1 MDNPTILV
9 ADGDPKN
16 LQILRESLEASG
28 FEVIVAS
35 DGLQAWQ
42 KISSDVPDL
51 ILSEVNLPKLDGFQ
65 LLEKL
70 KADPVTSSIPLM
82 FLTNR
87 RELQDRVRSLRGGV
101 KDYMIKP
108 LHVKEVIA
116 RVRMILRRMERI
128 REEEIES
135 NRKLAGRLEE
145 FSVID
150 LIENFGM
157 ERKTGILTLYN
168 ANNRSGEIYFRDGA
182 VINASLGNLRAEK
195 AVYQMLPWKRG
206 HFTMTFKEINVPD
219 EIAVSN
225 LGLLLQGFKRME
237 ERERMF
243 KMLPSPETTFVTT
256 ETFRSIIQKR
266 ELTTDVAKFIA
277 LVDGKRD
284 ILQIIDESTYDDIKT
299 LERLVKLYQQGF
311 IKPSKTAMAGDEELG
326 DIVTSIAEPKIME
339 QFGLGNNRGSKPVAR
354 QTPPVRPMPTPST
367 PTPASRPQISRVPES
382 TPFMPSE
389 SNSKADFP
397 KPSREP
403 AKSLEPPISKFP
415 PPPEVFD
422 DEAGEISEAPIYL
435 EPFGEDAPPEEPAPS
450 LPDKSREVPDKIE
463 YRPPAKI
470 DLTARTG
477 DAAEEEMPEPER
489 LPIDLSALMQRPTAP
504 PPVTV
509 DKPAEPAPVSPPASP
524 TPKVEAKI
532 DKADEAPPT
541 IKPAT
546 PTPPSPPSVP
556 ELEILDELIPPSAS
570 EKAAESERFDKP
582 VAAPFFG
589 AKPKET
595 APEPISEPIRETPE
609 PEPIGAP
616 LPEAKTEVI
625 EIVSPTPEVVA
636 PGEPVAPSPT
646 MPLMD
651 IPPVMPEAPSTSI
664 PAMVT
669 PQAFVPSPLPSEP
682 VAPPAPEPPT
692 SEPPV
697 ATPQAFVPS
706 PLPSEPVAPPAPE
719 PTTSEPPVVTPQA
732 FVSAPVPSEPIAPPP
747 AAPPK
752 VEPQFIAPAPVA
764 PPTPAPVAKPGY
776 GEAITACLK
785 QLLNSRPASQP
796 KLVIIGR
803 EGAQVSPMVRHLLGS
818 ESSLRK
824 MESAVFQYL
833 EIGERKVET
842 QPFEII
848 GISMEKQFSRLL
860 DAAGADLI
868 GCIVVVEAHR
878 KEGLEYLSYLLNML
892 KTVYRRPLG
901 IAVIKSAEQKN
912 MATETLRDLLNL
924 APADF
929 VQECMPVDRASV
941 TEFLKGFTSEGNLQR
956 WAPAE
961 RKEEGR

>member
-237 ERERMF
+237 ERERLF

-256 ETFRSIIQKR
+256 ETFRNIIQKR

-311 IKPSKTAMAGDEELG
+311 IKPSKTAMADDEELS

-339 QFGLGNNRGSKPVAR
+339 QFGFGNNRGTKPVAR
-354 QTPPVRPMPTPST
+354 QTPPVRPMPVPST
-367 PTPASRPQISRVPES
+367 PSPASRPQISRDSES
-382 TPFMPSE
+382 TPFTPSE
-389 SNSKADFP
+389 SKSKADFP
-397 KPSREP
+397 KPSHEP

-415 PPPEVFD
+415 PPEVFD
-422 DEAGEISEAPIYL
+422 EEVGEIGEAPIYL

-470 DLTARTG
+470 DLTAKTG
-477 DAAEEEMPEPER
+477 DAAEQEMPKPER

-504 PPVTV
+504 PPVTT
-509 DKPAEPAPVSPPASP
+509 DKPADPAPVPPPASP
-524 TPKVEAKI
+524 TPKFDAKI

-541 IKPAT
+541 VEPADKNSAASA
-546 PTPPSPPSVP
+546 PPPPPSV
-556 ELEILDELIPPSAS
+556 LEIIDELIPPSAS

-595 APEPISEPIRETPE
+595 APEPLSEPIRETPE
-609 PEPIGAP
+609 PIGAP
-616 LPEAKTEVI
+616 LSEAKTEVN
-625 EIVSPTPEVVA
+625 EIVPPPPEVVA
-636 PGEPVAPSPT
+636 PSEPVAPPSPIEPPVIAQEPSEPIAPSPT
-646 MPLMD
+646 IPPMDD
-651 IPPVMPEAPSTSI
+651 IPSVIPEAPVTSV
-664 PAMVT
+664 PPVVAT
-669 PQAFVPSPLPSEP
+669 QAFVPSPLPSEP
-682 VAPPAPEPPT
+682 GAPPAPGAPT
-692 SEPPV
+692 TEPPV
-697 ATPQAFVPS
+697 ATPQAFVS
-706 PLPSEPVAPPAPE
+706 
-719 PTTSEPPVVTPQA
+719 T
-732 FVSAPVPSEPIAPPP
+732 PVPSEPIAPLPS
-747 AAPPK
+747 APLK
-752 VEPQFIAPAPVA
+752 GEPQFIAPAPVEPAA
-764 PPTPAPVAKPGY
+764 PPTPAPVAKPVS

-833 EIGERKVET
+833 EIGERKVEA

-868 GCIVVVEAHR
+868 GCIVVIEAHR

-924 APADF
+924 VPADF
-929 VQECMPVDRASV
+929 VQECTPVDRASV
-941 TEFLKGFTSEGNLQR
+941 TEFLKGFTSEENLQR
-956 WAPAE
+956 WAPASGKDE
-961 RKEEGR
+961 ANN

>member
-206 HFTMTFKEINVPD
+206 HFTMTFKEISVPD

-256 ETFRSIIQKR
+256 ETFRNIIQKR

-311 IKPSKTAMAGDEELG
+311 IKPTKTAMAGDEELG
-326 DIVTSIAEPKIME
+326 DMVTSIAEPKIME
-339 QFGLGNNRGSKPVAR
+339 QFGLGSTRETRPVAR
-354 QTPPVRPMPTPST
+354 QTPPVRPTPKPPTP
-367 PTPASRPQISRVPES
+367 PPASRPQTFRAPDA
-382 TPFMPSE
+382 TPFAPSE
-389 SNSKADFP
+389 SKPKTDFP

-403 AKSLEPPISKFP
+403 AKSLEPPISKFS
-415 PPPEVFD
+415 PPPETFD
-422 DEAGEISEAPIYL
+422 DEAGEIGEAPIYL

-450 LPDKSREVPDKIE
+450 LPAKSRNVTDKTG
-463 YRPPAKI
+463 YRPPAQI
-470 DLTARTG
+470 DLTAKNG
-477 DAAEEEMPEPER
+477 DAFEEEMPEPER

-504 PPVTV
+504 PPVTI
-509 DKPAEPAPVSPPASP
+509 DKPTETTPPASP
-524 TPKVEAKI
+524 TQKVEAKI
-532 DKADEAPPT
+532 DKAEPAPPT
-541 IKPAT
+541 VKPVDKKPAA
-546 PTPPSPPSVP
+546 PPPPSPPSVP
-556 ELEILDELIPPSAS
+556 ELEIIDEFIPPSQS
-570 EKAAESERFDKP
+570 EKTAESEIFGKP
-582 VAAPFFG
+582 VTAPFFS
-589 AKPKET
+589 AKPEE
-595 APEPISEPIRETPE
+595 AAREPLSEPIREI
-609 PEPIGAP
+609 PEPIAAP

-625 EIVSPTPEVVA
+625 EIVPPAPEVVSHVTT
-636 PGEPVAPSPT
+636 PSEPVAPSPSI
-646 MPLMD
+646 PPMD
-651 IPPVMPEAPSTSI
+651 IPPVMPDVPATSAPSV
-664 PAMVT
+664 VT

-682 VAPPAPEPPT
+682 ITPTAPEPPK

-697 ATPQAFVPS
+697 ATPQAFVQ
-706 PLPSEPVAPPAPE
+706 
-719 PTTSEPPVVTPQA
+719 T
-732 FVSAPVPSEPIAPPP
+732 PVPSEPIAAP
-747 AAPPK
+747 PPK
-752 VEPQFIAPAPVA
+752 VEPQFIAPVLVEPIA
-764 PPTPAPVAKPGY
+764 PPTPAPVAKPVS
-776 GEAITACLK
+776 GEVITACLK
-785 QLLNSRPASQP
+785 QLLSSRPASRP

-803 EGAQVSPMVRHLLGS
+803 EGAQVSPMVRHLLGP

-833 EIGERKVET
+833 EIGERKLET
-842 QPFEII
+842 HPFEII

-901 IAVIKSAEQKN
+901 LAVIKSAEQKN

-929 VQECMPVDRASV
+929 VQECPTTDRAAV
-941 TEFLKGFTSEGNLQR
+941 VEFLKGFTREGNLER
-956 WAPAE
+956 WAPAA
-961 RKEEGR
+961 RKDEGK

>member
-135 NRKLAGRLEE
+135 NHKLAGRLEE

-206 HFTMTFKEINVPD
+206 HFTMTFKEISVAD

-256 ETFRSIIQKR
+256 ETFRNIIQKR

-311 IKPSKTAMAGDEELG
+311 IKPTKTAMAGDEELG
-326 DIVTSIAEPKIME
+326 DMVTSIAEPKIME
-339 QFGLGNNRGSKPVAR
+339 QFGLGSTRETRPVAR
-354 QTPPVRPMPTPST
+354 QTPPRETPPPVRPKPTP
-367 PTPASRPQISRVPES
+367 PIPPPASRPQTFRAPDS
-382 TPFMPSE
+382 TPFAPSE
-389 SNSKADFP
+389 SKPKTDFP

-403 AKSLEPPISKFP
+403 VRNIEPPAAKFP

-422 DEAGEISEAPIYL
+422 DEAGEIGEAPIYL

-450 LPDKSREVPDKIE
+450 FPAKSRDVPNKTG
-463 YRPPAKI
+463 YRPPAQI
-470 DLTARTG
+470 DLTAKNG
-477 DAAEEEMPEPER
+477 DAFEEEMPEPER

-504 PPVTV
+504 PPVTI
-509 DKPAEPAPVSPPASP
+509 DKPAEPAPTPPPPASP
-524 TPKVEAKI
+524 IPKVEAKI
-532 DKADEAPPT
+532 DKADQTPPT
-541 IKPAT
+541 LKPVDKKPAAT
-546 PTPPSPPSVP
+546 TPPSPPSV
-556 ELEILDELIPPSAS
+556 LEIIDELIPPSAS
-570 EKAAESERFDKP
+570 EMAAESETYDKP
-582 VAAPFFG
+582 VAAPFFS
-589 AKPKET
+589 AKPKE
-595 APEPISEPIRETPE
+595 AAREPIAELRRETPE
-609 PEPIGAP
+609 PMVAP

-625 EIVSPTPEVVA
+625 DIVPPAPKVVA
-636 PGEPVAPSPT
+636 PSEPVAPPPPTEPPVMAQEPIAPVAPSPS
-646 MPLMD
+646 MPPMD
-651 IPPVMPEAPSTSI
+651 ILPVMPVVPPTST
-664 PAMVT
+664 PAVVT
-669 PQAFVPSPLPSEP
+669 PQAFVPSPMPSEP
-682 VAPPAPEPPT
+682 
-692 SEPPV
+692 
-697 ATPQAFVPS
+697 Q
-706 PLPSEPVAPPAPE
+706 
-719 PTTSEPPVVTPQA
+719 VVTPQA
-732 FVSAPVPSEPIAPPP
+732 FVSAPVPSEPIPPLP
-747 AAPPK
+747 ATPPK
-752 VEPQFIAPAPVA
+752 VEPQFIAPAPVEPVA
-764 PPTPAPVAKPGY
+764 PPTPVPATKPIS
-776 GEAITACLK
+776 GEVITACLK
-785 QLLNSRPASQP
+785 QLLNSRPVSRP

-803 EGAQVSPMVRHLLGS
+803 EGVQVSPMVRHLLGS

-833 EIGERKVET
+833 EIGERKVEA

-929 VQECMPVDRASV
+929 VQECPTTDRAWV
-941 TEFLKGFTSEGNLQR
+941 TEFLKGFTSEANLQR
-956 WAPAE
+956 RAPAAGKDE
-961 RKEEGR
+961 SK

>member
-51 ILSEVNLPKLDGFQ
+51 ILAEVNLPKLDGFQ

-206 HFTMTFKEINVPD
+206 HFTMTFKEINVAD

-256 ETFRSIIQKR
+256 ETFRNIIQKR

-311 IKPSKTAMAGDEELG
+311 IKPSKTAMAGDEELS
-326 DIVTSIAEPKIME
+326 DMVTSIAEPKIME
-339 QFGLGNNRGSKPVAR
+339 QFGLGSTREPRPVAR
-354 QTPPVRPMPTPST
+354 QTPSRETPPVRPTP
-367 PTPASRPQISRVPES
+367 PPAVPPPASRPQTFRAPDS
-382 TPFMPSE
+382 TPFAPSE
-389 SNSKADFP
+389 SKPKTDFP
-397 KPSREP
+397 KPSHEP
-403 AKSLEPPISKFP
+403 AKSLEPPVSKFP
-415 PPPEVFD
+415 PPPEIFD
-422 DEAGEISEAPIYL
+422 DEAGVIGEAPIYL

-450 LPDKSREVPDKIE
+450 FPDKSRDIPDKIE
-463 YRPPAKI
+463 YRPPAQI
-470 DLTARTG
+470 DLTAKTG
-477 DAAEEEMPEPER
+477 DAFEEEMPEPER

-504 PPVTV
+504 PPVTL
-509 DKPAEPAPVSPPASP
+509 DKPAEATITPPPESPA
-524 TPKVEAKI
+524 PKVEAKI
-532 DKADEAPPT
+532 DKSEPPAA
-541 IKPAT
+541 KPVETKPGAA
-546 PTPPSPPSVP
+546 SPPM
-556 ELEILDELIPPSAS
+556 LEIIDEFIPPSAS
-570 EKAAESERFDKP
+570 KAAPESETSEKP
-582 VAAPFFG
+582 GATPMQPEVKREAFAEPAREVVPVSAPVF
-589 AKPKET
+589 
-595 APEPISEPIRETPE
+595 APT
-609 PEPIGAP
+609 
-616 LPEAKTEVI
+616 PEAK
-625 EIVSPTPEVVA
+625 
-636 PGEPVAPSPT
+636 GEPPAFAEPQ
-646 MPLMD
+646 
-651 IPPVMPEAPSTSI
+651 
-664 PAMVT
+664 AMVT
-669 PQAFVPSPLPSEP
+669 TVVPAEPPQAFVPT
-682 VAPPAPEPPT
+682 PAP
-692 SEPPV
+692 
-697 ATPQAFVPS
+697 
-706 PLPSEPVAPPAPE
+706 
-719 PTTSEPPVVTPQA
+719 
-732 FVSAPVPSEPIAPPP
+732 SAPIAPPP
-747 AAPPK
+747 VVAPP
-752 VEPQFIAPAPVA
+752 ISAPAPIEPPAMPTMAAV
-764 PPTPAPVAKPGY
+764 PTPASSEV
-776 GEAITACLK
+776 ITACLA
-785 QLLNSRPASQP
+785 QLIENRPAARP

-803 EGAQVSPMVRHLLGS
+803 EGAQVSPMLRHLLGS

-824 MESAVFQYL
+824 MESAVFKYL
-833 EIGERKVET
+833 EIGERKVQT
-842 QPFEII
+842 QLFEII

-929 VQECMPVDRASV
+929 VQECPTTDRAAV
-941 TEFLKGFTSEGNLQR
+941 VEFLKGFTSEGNLQR
-956 WAPAE
+956 WALVG
-961 RKEEGR
+961 K

>member
-206 HFTMTFKEINVPD
+206 HFTMTFKEINVAD

-256 ETFRSIIQKR
+256 ETFRNIIQKR

-326 DIVTSIAEPKIME
+326 DMVTSIAEPKIME
-339 QFGLGNNRGSKPVAR
+339 QFGLGSPREPRPVAR
-354 QTPPVRPMPTPST
+354 QTPPRETPPPVRPT
-367 PTPASRPQISRVPES
+367 PTPPTPPPALRPQTLRAPDS
-382 TPFMPSE
+382 TPFAPSE
-389 SNSKADFP
+389 SKPKTDFP

-403 AKSLEPPISKFP
+403 AKSLEPPAAKFP

-422 DEAGEISEAPIYL
+422 DEAGEIGEAPIYL

-450 LPDKSREVPDKIE
+450 LPAKSRDVPDKTG
-463 YRPPAKI
+463 YRPPVQI
-470 DLTARTG
+470 DLTAKNG
-477 DAAEEEMPEPER
+477 DTFDEEMPEPER

-504 PPVTV
+504 PPVTI
-509 DKPAEPAPVSPPASP
+509 DKLAESTPPASP
-524 TPKVEAKI
+524 IPKVEAKI
-532 DKADEAPPT
+532 DKTEPAPPT
-541 IKPAT
+541 LKPVDKKSVT
-546 PTPPSPPSVP
+546 TTPPAPPSV
-556 ELEILDELIPPSAS
+556 LEIIDELIPPSAS
-570 EKAAESERFDKP
+570 EMAAESEIYDKP
-582 VAAPFFG
+582 AAAPFFG
-589 AKPKET
+589 ATPKEVEHE
-595 APEPISEPIRETPE
+595 ALPEPVREIPE
-609 PEPIGAP
+609 SKTAP

-625 EIVSPTPEVVA
+625 EIVPPAPEVVA
-636 PGEPVAPSPT
+636 PSEPVASPPLVEPPVIAQEPIAPVASSPI
-646 MPLMD
+646 MPPMD
-651 IPPVMPEAPSTSI
+651 IPSGWPETPATSAPSV
-664 PAMVT
+664 VT
-669 PQAFVPSPLPSEP
+669 PQVFVPSPLPSEP

-692 SEPPV
+692 S
-697 ATPQAFVPS
+697 
-706 PLPSEPVAPPAPE
+706 APPI
-719 PTTSEPPVVTPQA
+719 VTPQA
-732 FVSAPVPSEPIAPPP
+732 FVSAPVPSEPIAPT
-747 AAPPK
+747 PPK
-752 VEPQFIAPAPVA
+752 VEPQFIALAPVA
-764 PPTPAPVAKPGY
+764 PPTPAPVAKPVS
-776 GEAITACLK
+776 GEVITACLK
-785 QLLNSRPASQP
+785 QLLNSRPVSRP

-803 EGAQVSPMVRHLLGS
+803 EGAQVSPMVRHLLGA

-833 EIGERKVET
+833 EIGERKLET

-929 VQECMPVDRASV
+929 VQECPTTDRAAV

-956 WAPAE
+956 WAPAAG
-961 RKEEGR
+961 KDEGR

>member
-182 VINASLGNLRAEK
+182 VINASLGNLHAEK

-206 HFTMTFKEINVPD
+206 HFTMTFKEISVPD

-237 ERERMF
+237 ERERLF

-256 ETFRSIIQKR
+256 ETFRNIIQKR

-311 IKPSKTAMAGDEELG
+311 IKPTKTAMAGDEELS
-326 DIVTSIAEPKIME
+326 DMVTSIAEPKIME
-339 QFGLGNNRGSKPVAR
+339 QYGLGNNRGAKPVAR
-354 QTPPVRPMPTPST
+354 QTPPRETPPPFRPT
-367 PTPASRPQISRVPES
+367 PTPPTPPLTSRPQTFRAPDSASFAPPES
-382 TPFMPSE
+382 KPKT
-389 SNSKADFP
+389 DFP

-422 DEAGEISEAPIYL
+422 DEVGEIGEAPIYL
-435 EPFGEDAPPEEPAPS
+435 EPFGEDAPPEEPAPN
-450 LPDKSREVPDKIE
+450 LLDKSRDVSDKIG
-463 YRPPAKI
+463 YRPPVKI
-470 DLTARTG
+470 DLTEKTG
-477 DAAEEEMPEPER
+477 DPFKEEMPEPER

-509 DKPAEPAPVSPPASP
+509 DKPAEPAPPPLTSPI
-524 TPKVEAKI
+524 PKVEAKI
-532 DKADEAPPT
+532 DKAEPAPPT
-541 IKPAT
+541 VKPVDKKPVA
-546 PTPPSPPSVP
+546 PPPSVP
-556 ELEILDELIPPSAS
+556 ELEIIDEFIPLSQN
-570 EKAAESERFDKP
+570 EKAAESETFGKP
-582 VAAPFFG
+582 VAAPISS
-589 AKPKET
+589 AKSKET
-595 APEPISEPIRETPE
+595 APELIHETTLPIATP
-609 PEPIGAP
+609 
-616 LPEAKTEVI
+616 LSEAKTEVI
-625 EIVSPTPEVVA
+625 EIVPPAPKIVA
-636 PGEPVAPSPT
+636 PSEPVTLPPPIAPPVIAKEPIAPVAPSPT
-646 MPLMD
+646 MPPID
-651 IPPVMPEAPSTSI
+651 ISPAMPATSTPSVMTPPV
-664 PAMVT
+664 
-669 PQAFVPSPLPSEP
+669 FVPSP
-682 VAPPAPEPPT
+682 
-692 SEPPV
+692 
-697 ATPQAFVPS
+697 VPS
-706 PLPSEPVAPPAPE
+706 A
-719 PTTSEPPVVTPQA
+719 
-732 FVSAPVPSEPIAPPP
+732 PIAPPP

-752 VEPQFIAPAPVA
+752 VESQFIAPAPVEPVA
-764 PPTPAPVAKPGY
+764 PPTPAPAAKPVS

-785 QLLNSRPASQP
+785 QLLNSRPA
-796 KLVIIGR
+796 
-803 EGAQVSPMVRHLLGS
+803 A
-818 ESSLRK
+818 
-824 MESAVFQYL
+824 
-833 EIGERKVET
+833 
-842 QPFEII
+842 
-848 GISMEKQFSRLL
+848 
-860 DAAGADLI
+860 
-868 GCIVVVEAHR
+868 
-878 KEGLEYLSYLLNML
+878 
-892 KTVYRRPLG
+892 RP
-901 IAVIKSAEQKN
+901 
-912 MATETLRDLLNL
+912 
-924 APADF
+924 
-929 VQECMPVDRASV
+929 
-941 TEFLKGFTSEGNLQR
+941 
-956 WAPAE
+956 
-961 RKEEGR
+961 